1 MSEFNW
7 TCPFC
12 QRAQTVSDSKRHFSN
27 YETRVGKN
35 CIGRFGVNVIA
46 VGCSNPDCKEVS
58 ITAQIVVD
66 EDESGAFAPKK
77 IVSTHRLRP
86 ESGHK
91 PQPDF
96 IPAPIVQDYIEAS
109 RIRDLSAKASATLA
123 QRCIQGMIRD
133 FCRISK
139 SRLIDEIIELSK
151 RLEHGTAPAGVNSE
165 SIEAIDHVRSIG
177 NIGAH
182 MEKDIDV
189 IVDVDPGEAQALLD
203 LIEMLFEEWYI
214 ARNTRQGK
222 LANLKTIAD
231 EKAAAK
237 KVEAKSPDP
246 ASTA

>member
-96 IPAPIVQDYIEAS
+96 IPNPIVQDYIEAS
-109 RIRDLSAKASATLA
+109 LIRDLSPKASATLA
-123 QRCIQGMIRD
+123 RRCIQGMIRN
-133 FCRISK
+133 FCRIQKADSSMKLLNFPSVSK
-139 SRLIDEIIELSK
+139 TEQLPQALTPKASK
-151 RLEHGTAPAGVNSE
+151 RLITCEASAISAPTWKKIST
-165 SIEAIDHVRSIG
+165 SSS
-177 NIGAH
+177 
-182 MEKDIDV
+182 MWT
-189 IVDVDPGEAQALLD
+189 QA
-203 LIEMLFEEWYI
+203 
-214 ARNTRQGK
+214 K
-222 LANLKTIAD
+222 PKHC
-231 EKAAAK
+231 
-237 KVEAKSPDP
+237 
-246 ASTA
+246 